1 MELTAYH
8 GTISKH
14 ERSIKEKGLDPEATF
29 HRKDHWLGQGV
40 YFFDDKEKALWWA
53 KSLLRRNPA
62 CRALVYCAQI
72 AATDEDVLDLTDKV
86 QVDKFYKESRDFAKQ
101 NWSNGKEEYP
111 VFSQDEFR
119 AVFFDYYKM
128 VHNISVIIAMFS
140 KEYAGYTARIPPE
153 EIGLHKRLVDLTQIF
168 YHEKQICVS
177 KKDVIRHIAKEE
189 F

>member
-1 MELTAYH
+1 MLWF
-8 GTISKH
+8 I
-14 ERSIKEKGLDPEATF
+14 
-29 HRKDHWLGQGV
+29 
-40 YFFDDKEKALWWA
+40 AL
-53 KSLLRRNPA
+53 KLP
-62 CRALVYCAQI
+62 QP
-72 AATDEDVLDLTDKV
+72 TDKV

-101 NWSNGKEEYP
+101 NWSNGKGEYP